1 LPAVKPRPLVLA
13 YHGLARV
20 PRALDPTGLMLPP
33 EQFRDQVSRLRS
45 RGYAFVNQAEFA
57 RRLGAGPAGGL
68 CSLTFDDGSQDNLTV
83 LLPLLRE
90 LGVAAT
96 VFVCPGLLGRPYPF
110 LPAETGLRLMD
121 RDQLLELARDPLVE
135 IGSHTVDHTALADA
149 GAEQAY
155 REMARG
161 KQAVEDLVGAAAASF
176 AYPDC
181 AYSSYCP
188 EAAERAGYTSAV
200 TCGDRGRLAPFELR
214 RESPDPMD
222 GRLAFEL
229 KTRGLYYRVRRSLP
243 ARLVRAATRPVR
255 HRRGRS
261 PA

>member
-1 LPAVKPRPLVLA
+1 LPAVRPLVLA

-33 EQFRDQVSRLRS
+33 EHFRHQVSRLRS
-45 RGYAFVNQAEFA
+45 RGYAFVTQAEFA
-57 RRLGAGPAGGL
+57 RRLAAGTPGGL

-90 LGVAAT
+90 LGLAAT
-96 VFVCPGLLGRPYPF
+96 VFVCPGLLGQPNPF

-121 RDQLLELARDPLVE
+121 RDELLELARDPLVE
-135 IGSHTVDHTALADA
+135 IGSHTIRHAVLAA
-149 GAEQAY
+149 ASAEQAY
-155 REMARG
+155 REMAKS
-161 KQAVEDLVGAAAASF
+161 KQAVEELVGAEAPSF

-181 AYSSYCP
+181 AYSPHCP
-188 EAAERAGYTSAV
+188 AAAERAGHTSAV
-200 TCGDRGRLAPFELR
+200 TCGDRGRLVPFELH

-222 GRLAFEL
+222 GRLAFEF
-229 KTRGLYYRVRRSLP
+229 KMRGLYYRVRGSPP

-255 HRRGRS
+255 HRSGRS

>member
-1 LPAVKPRPLVLA
+1 MSPRPLVLA

-33 EQFRDQVSRLRS
+33 DDFRRQLARLRS
-45 RGYAFVNQAEFA
+45 RGYRFVKQADFA
-57 RRLGAGPAGGL
+57 GRLRAGAAEGL
-68 CSLTFDDGSQDNLTV
+68 CSLTFDDGSEDNLTV

-90 LGVAAT
+90 LQLTAT
-96 VFVCPGLLGRPYPF
+96 VFVCPGLLGQPSPF

-121 RDQLLELARDPLVE
+121 RDELLELARDPLIE
-135 IGSHTVDHTALADA
+135 IGSHTLDHTVLA
-149 GAEQAY
+149 GATAEEAY
-155 REMARG
+155 DVMAAG
-161 KQAVEDLVGAAAASF
+161 KQAVEELVGAEAASF

-181 AYSSYCP
+181 VYSPHCP
-188 EAAERAGYTSAV
+188 AAAERAGYTSAV
-200 TCGDRGRLAPFELR
+200 TCGDRGGLTPFELQ

-229 KTRGLYYRVRRSLP
+229 KIRGLYYRLRGSPP
-243 ARLVRAATRPVR
+243 ARLARAVTRPVR
-255 HRRGRS
+255 HRGGRS

>member
-1 LPAVKPRPLVLA
+1 VSRPLVLA

-33 EQFRDQVSRLRS
+33 GDFRRQVNLLRS
-45 RGYAFVNQAEFA
+45 RGYGFVKQADFA
-57 RRLGAGPAGGL
+57 RSLGAGGADGL
-68 CSLTFDDGSQDNLTV
+68 CSLTFDDGSQDNLAV

-90 LGVAAT
+90 LGLPAT
-96 VFVCPGLLGRPYPF
+96 VFVCPGLLGQPYPF
-110 LPAETGLRLMD
+110 LPESAGLRLMD
-121 RDQLLELARDPLVE
+121 RDELLELAADPLIE
-135 IGSHTVDHTALADA
+135 IGSHTVDHTALATA
-149 GAEQAY
+149 SASEAY
-155 REMARG
+155 EAMAAG
-161 KQAVEDLVGAAAASF
+161 KQAVEELVGAEAASF

-181 AYSSYCP
+181 AYSPECP
-188 EAAERAGYTSAV
+188 AAAERAGYTSAV
-200 TCGDRGRLAPFELR
+200 TCGDRGGLEPFELR

-229 KTRGLYYRVRRSLP
+229 KVRGLYYRLRGSAP

-255 HRRGRS
+255 HRGGRS

>member
-1 LPAVKPRPLVLA
+1 
-13 YHGLARV
+13 
-20 PRALDPTGLMLPP
+20 
-33 EQFRDQVSRLRS
+33 
-45 RGYAFVNQAEFA
+45 
-57 RRLGAGPAGGL
+57 
-68 CSLTFDDGSQDNLTV
+68 V

-90 LGVAAT
+90 LGVPAT
-96 VFVCPGLLGRPYPF
+96 VFVCPGLLGQPNPF

-121 RDQLLELARDPLVE
+121 RDELLELAEDPLVE
-135 IGSHTVDHTALADA
+135 IGSHTVGHTVLAA
-149 GAEQAY
+149 ASAEEAY
-155 REMARG
+155 REMAG
-161 KQAVEDLVGAAAASF
+161 SKQAVEELVGAEAASF

-181 AYSSYCP
+181 AYSPHCP
-188 EAAERAGYTSAV
+188 AAAKRAGYTSAV
-200 TCGDRGRLAPFELR
+200 TCGDRGRLAPFELH

-229 KTRGLYYRVRRSLP
+229 KTRGLYYRARRSPP